1 MWGTSIIDPGNKQNV
16 GSSDISEFSMDD
28 SRIKQPCFLCLHCL
42 YSFFSPVITIA
53 AGTPTDPPF
62 SFHARV
68 LQHCRHSF
76 Q

>member
-1 MWGTSIIDPGNKQNV
+1 MWGTGIIDPGNKQNV

-28 SRIKQPCFLCLHCL
+28 SRIKQPCLLCLHRL

-53 AGTPTDPPF
+53 GTPTDPTF